1 MNTQNHRTGR
11 KIARIS
17 MAATIAAGALV
28 VGVLMPTAATA
39 APSPTALDHTQSGCG
54 EPITLHTP
62 ASAGGQL
69 YSAEAGSKFNT
80 PSMKK
85 AAAKNVR
92 WLSHIT
98 CKAIKA
104 HTPTVKTPSATGEG
118 TPNWAGQVTDTS
130 NWQGGGPL
138 TPNYV
143 QGEWTEPSTSLP
155 TGYNSAAS
163 VIWPG
168 LGGFCYDTPA
178 NCQANPPQLIQDGT
192 YQLDQASS
200 PTYLENH
207 YFWYELFPQEDL
219 QIVTNLTPNVGDDV
233 ATAVSWTTDGTANFT
248 LCDYT
253 QSTCLTGSQTS
264 PAPATTAEW
273 VVERPTYED
282 GFHPLADFG
291 NLTFT
296 NADFQLSP
304 NGQLE
309 YNASASTTIDI
320 QDAGTGDYLTDTG
333 PVTTTTNDSFTTS
346 WVTAF

>member
-1 MNTQNHRTGR
+1 MT
-11 KIARIS
+11 
-17 MAATIAAGALV
+17 AAIAAGALIAGV
-28 VGVLMPTAATA
+28 VMPTAASA
-39 APSPTALDHTQSGCG
+39 APSPTALDHSQSGCG
-54 EPITLHTP
+54 ENLTLHTP
-62 ASAGGQL
+62 ASVGGQL
-69 YSAEAGSKFNT
+69 YSSTAGSKFNT
-80 PSMKK
+80 PILKK

-98 CKAIKA
+98 CK
-104 HTPTVKTPSATGEG
+104 TVKGHTQPLKPPSAGGYG
-118 TPNWAGQVTDTS
+118 TPNWAGQVVDTS
-130 NWQGGGPL
+130 NWQGGGSL

-143 QGEWTEPSTSLP
+143 QGEWTEPATALP
-155 TGYNSAAS
+155 DGYNSSAS

-168 LGGFCYDTPA
+168 LGGFCYDTAA

-219 QIVTNLTPNVGDDV
+219 QLVTNMTPNPGDDV
-233 ATAVSWTTDGTANFT
+233 ATAVNWTSDGTANFT

-253 QSTCLTGSQTS
+253 QSTCLSGSQAS

-291 NLTFT
+291 NVTFT

-309 YNASASTTIDI
+309 YNAATATTYDI
-320 QDAGTGDYLTDTG
+320 QDAGTNDFLTDTG
-333 PVTTTTNDSFTTS
+333 PLTATNDSFTTS
-346 WVTAF
+346 WVAAF